1 MRIKYILK
9 NYMVYLGIADHVYI
23 GKPFL
28 KRIKSIGVYSS
39 KHSCTYRTIVDK
51 KKMNGYNAKFITLLV
66 HWNNSQ
72 RETEFVSKRVYK
84 ELLSAGEVNRIKLMH
99 PLVPEPI
106 DVGCDSKGIYEMVIE
121 VAVVYQPWWS
131 FLRFING

>member
-1 MRIKYILK
+1 
-9 NYMVYLGIADHVYI
+9 MVYLGIADHVYI

-84 ELLSAGEVNRIKLMH
+84 ELLSAGEVNGIKLMH